1 MMSQTD
7 QLVEDI
13 KTLIE
18 IIQNNINVGLNRS
31 VRLTKEG
38 FEPFLSKFEEL
49 ANEVSM
55 LETERQRLMDNI
67 SKLNIQLQLEQN
79 KIAVLKNERNEFVTD
94 LQSAKTIIKDLQQ
107 MNINQAKI
115 IMQQKEKVW
124 DVYDETEQT
133 KTYALDA

>member
-1 MMSQTD
+1 MSQTD

-115 IMQQKEKVW
+115 IMQQKEKVL